1 MQSASNVV
9 FEIGTA
15 QALVDDEVLE
25 PKVATGTWD
34 KWGPFLDE
42 QRAEWLAN
50 QEGATRNLRAEGER
64 RRLLPITYI

>member
-15 QALVDDEVLE
+15 QALE